1 MEKKAKSGKSKPSQ
15 AFYEP
20 PACVKKTSSEIISEA
35 RAAIMHTGT
44 QSTSNASPA
53 VIQPV
58 NTKRPYTPRDG
69 QRTLFGRSRGAG
81 QRPPSSF
88 SLRYL
93 QYQDN
98 GESGDTSSGGLPPK
112 RTTQLQPM
120 SMSNHS
126 KSAGL
131 GVVKERGG
139 TALADFGSAG
149 DFENIDNS
157 NAGINSWARLPS
169 ISKMVDAQ
177 DFRRKRRHHFR
188 ASASLDNL
196 PEELEGAE
204 NLSKANTNETPP
216 RNAYSSPKEHIER
229 LSDCIDVSSL
239 QKEASTYPALKTSS
253 TPRKIMKHDHHIN
266 IKSSSEAK
274 VISNRREPENR
285 DVPQKQMTT
294 MLSLDVG
301 NFSSELLNI
310 PKNYDQ
316 GGKKSSS
323 SSVDMEQTLFG
334 PNISNETRTEVDGGV
349 FGEKLNGKQH
359 RVFEPDKEAAIY
371 DNCINEAKLANA
383 HKNKLM
389 DGNLDTAS
397 KTQQIINRLTE
408 LSINGG
414 ADAVVMQSLDEL
426 YDALSGS
433 SFQRKGDISSK
444 LKTQVLKCVYRF
456 VERSEDGLLLKLA
469 CVIFCLPITGNNL
482 AGVCKLVFKVARSDK
497 NDHLFL
503 KGNILDLFIDALG
516 TASPLEDAEA
526 CVYGYGALKFL
537 TMNNQLL
544 SHILDLGTLDL
555 MVLHLKIVNST
566 RSEGGRLPEQTS
578 HAIFQLTGALRNIAG
593 EEATFPMLVANG
605 AVSQLCQSLELFS
618 TDLDLVTN
626 IARTF
631 SIISTND
638 ECCQAIAKYKGCTK
652 LFAKLFSKYPGRQD
666 IVVRLGYA
674 LGNLLAK
681 CDDIRLQLLES
692 EGAMDTLLDLLQL
705 YLQKDLELASQ
716 KPESA
721 QQKEH
726 VLSLES
732 GSDGSVEDVIVK
744 MIRIIANMSMN
755 MEVGERLT
763 CPPDTK
769 NTHELEL
776 KINTNDPWSYHLNEK
791 DSAVGDRAIGLLLTV
806 LRRKSVAESAEL
818 VLSTLSTLNNLT
830 FYPSGTDH
838 SMFHAHLM
846 DLSQALYTL
855 LMSNLDECLVEATK
869 VLGNLT
875 RSKAARDFL
884 LETGGLIQ
892 LLKFLQTDNHELL
905 RSTTGVLV
913 NLMADADKRE
923 ALQHTQGISRLIALL
938 LYHGE
943 SDWQLASL
951 ICQVLWNFCIDMTN
965 LSWLGTEQTSQLVEV
980 LVDFLDDERLFGTRD
995 STFSDAKAESGNGI
1009 VGIYQQWEE
1018 FAVIATNLLEKIE
1031 TFTDGAQQH
1040 SLPQALS
1047 MNQLNINSNTASEQI
1062 LNQWEEIPPSSKPML
1077 PSTSL
1082 S

>member
-1 MEKKAKSGKSKPSQ
+1 MEKKSKSGKSKTHL

-35 RAAIMHTGT
+35 RAAITHSEVANTSKSS
-44 QSTSNASPA
+44 ST

-69 QRTLFGRSRGAG
+69 QRTLFGRSRGTS

-93 QYQDN
+93 QCQD
-98 GESGDTSSGGLPPK
+98 GDSGDASFSNSFPPK
-112 RTTQLQPM
+112 RTAQLQPM
-120 SMSNHS
+120 STSSHTHS
-126 KSAGL
+126 ATL
-131 GVVKERGG
+131 DMVKERHLTSEFGSIG
-139 TALADFGSAG
+139 DFGSTG
-149 DFENIDNS
+149 DASFPLA
-157 NAGINSWARLPS
+157 NAWTRLPS

-177 DFRRKRRHHFR
+177 ELRRKRRHQFR

-196 PEELEGAE
+196 PEELEGTD
-204 NLSKANTNETPP
+204 NPSKLHANETPV
-216 RNAYSSPKEHIER
+216 RNAYSSPKEHFER
-229 LSDCIDVSSL
+229 LSDCLDIADLQRESSAQL
-239 QKEASTYPALKTSS
+239 SSQTSK
-253 TPRKIMKHDHHIN
+253 TPRKQMKHDN
-266 IKSSSEAK
+266 GLVNTMSPSPKNNSLSSSEK
-274 VISNRREPENR
+274 PPEPS
-285 DVPQKQMTT
+285 

-301 NFSSELLNI
+301 NLPSEMLRFQNVATTGQIAKKASMNSSEIEHN
-310 PKNYDQ
+310 
-316 GGKKSSS
+316 
-323 SSVDMEQTLFG
+323 LFG
-334 PNISNETRTEVDGGV
+334 PNITTGARDSYPLTEVDGGV
-349 FGEKLNGKQH
+349 FGENLHANVSKK
-359 RVFEPDKEAAIY
+359 FEPDKESAIY
-371 DNCINEAKLANA
+371 DNCINEAKLANV
-383 HKNKLM
+383 NKEMKYPEENLM
-389 DGNLDTAS
+389 TS
-397 KTQQIINRLTE
+397 KTQQIINKLTE
-408 LSINGG
+408 LAINGG
-414 ADAVVMQSLDEL
+414 ADAVVMQNLDEL
-426 YDALSGS
+426 YNALNGS
-433 SFQRKGDISSK
+433 VFQRKGDISSK

-456 VERSEDGLLLKLA
+456 VERSEDSLLLKLA
-469 CVIFCLPITGNNL
+469 RVIFCLPVTGSNL
-482 AGVCKLVFKVARSDK
+482 AGVCKLVFKVARTDK
-497 NDHLFL
+497 NDYLFL
-503 KGNILDLFIDALG
+503 EGNILDLFIDALG

-555 MVLHLKIVNST
+555 MVLHLKIVNSV

-593 EEATFPMLVANG
+593 EETTFPMLVANG
-605 AVSQLCQSLELFS
+605 AVSQLCQSMELFS

-638 ECCQAIAKYKGCTK
+638 DCCKAIAKYRNCTK

-681 CDDIRLQLLES
+681 SDDIRLQLLETD
-692 EGAMDTLLDLLQL
+692 GAMDTLMDLLQL
-705 YLQKDLELASQ
+705 YLQKDLDLASQ
-716 KPESA
+716 DP
-721 QQKEH
+721 QHHPQKEQS
-726 VLSLES
+726 LPLES
-732 GSDGSVEDVIVK
+732 GSDGSIEDVIVK

-763 CPPDTK
+763 CTPKALIKDGAD
-769 NTHELEL
+769 LS
-776 KINTNDPWSYHLNEK
+776 IRNDSWGDHLNEK
-791 DSAVGDRAIGLLLTV
+791 DSSIGDRAVSLLLTV

-830 FYPSGTDH
+830 FYPCGAEQSVFNVH
-838 SMFHAHLM
+838 IM

-855 LMSNLDECLVEATK
+855 LMSSLDECLVETTK

-875 RSKAARDFL
+875 RSKPARDFL
-884 LETGGLIQ
+884 LETGGLNQ

-938 LYHGE
+938 VYHGE

-965 LSWLGTEQTSQLVEV
+965 LNWLGADHTSQLVEV

-995 STFSDAKAESGNGI
+995 FIAENNSNENALS
-1009 VGIYQQWEE
+1009 GIYQQWEE

-1031 TFTDGAQQH
+1031 TYMDGIQQH
-1040 SLPQALS
+1040 SLPPDLS
-1047 MNQLNINSNTASEQI
+1047 TGQHNSVISSSA
-1062 LNQWEEIPPSSKPML
+1062 NQWEEIPANSGSIVPTPNI
-1077 PSTSL
+1077 T
-1082 S
+1082 